1 MTLLVILVKEPV
13 CRGGREH
20 GAWSM
25 EHGAWSME
33 HGARSMEH
41 GARGMLGAQLL
52 IPQNV
57 RAWSR
62 KKVQGLDSEKF
73 KRVGVTPDRHFGP
86 VLFKV
91 IH

>member
-1 MTLLVILVKEPV
+1 
-13 CRGGREH
+13 
-20 GAWSM
+20 M
-25 EHGAWSME
+25 EQ
-33 HGARSMEH
+33 
-41 GARGMLGAQLL
+41 GARGMLGAQRLV
-52 IPQNV
+52 PQSG

-62 KKVQGLDSEKF
+62 EKGQGPDSEQF

>member
-1 MTLLVILVKEPV
+1 MTLWVILVKEPV
-13 CRGGREH
+13 CRGGKEH
-20 GAWSM
+20 GAWIT
-25 EHGAWSME
+25 EQGV
-33 HGARSMEH
+33 RD
-41 GARGMLGAQLL
+41 MLGAQRL

-62 KKVQGLDSEKF
+62 EKVQGLDSEKF